1 VEIAAM
7 ARLPIFAIIAAAMA
21 GLAVLPGRAPAR
33 DYRDYLV
40 MVAGDCGSAATKVVR
55 ETGGQLLSA
64 QPSSDG
70 QTCIVTVLVQG
81 NGSERPRKVT
91 VRVPM

>member
-1 VEIAAM
+1 M
-7 ARLPIFAIIAAAMA
+7 ARLPIIAILAAGIAGFA
-21 GLAVLPGRAPAR
+21 GLLPEKASAR
-33 DYRDYLV
+33 DYLMLV
-40 MVAGDCGSAATKVVR
+40 ASDCGSAASRVVR

-81 NGSERPRKVT
+81 SGSERPRKVT

>member
-1 VEIAAM
+1 M
-7 ARLPIFAIIAAAMA
+7 ARLPIIAILAA
-21 GLAVLPGRAPAR
+21 GLSGFAGLQTPMAPTRDNLVL
-33 DYRDYLV
+33 
-40 MVAGDCGSAATKVVR
+40 VAGDCGSAASRVVR

-81 NGSERPRKVT
+81 SGSERPRKVT